1 MREVKYT
8 KNLQEI
14 AFADALPMIQKYV
27 HYFYRS
33 GKFYSLAKTHDEDD
47 LFQDV
52 CLKWLENGY
61 LKKFCPEVTSV
72 PYFIMVGVRNYFI
85 DTLRKQRLTVSL
97 DSQDDDGFSLA
108 DVIPDDIDH
117 IEMMMEADRL
127 EELLEEL
134 PDETNSKIIVISP
147 IGEHKATLRFL
158 ARLLLE
164 GYSQAECRKFFL
176 NPRSMKPVT
185 SGRISQM
192 VNEIKDIYRMCGLC

>member
-1 MREVKYT
+1 MRESKYT
-8 KNLQEI
+8 KNLKEI
-14 AFADALPMIQKYV
+14 PFADAVPYIQKYV
-27 HYFYRS
+27 RYFYRS
-33 GKFYSLAKTHDEDD
+33 GKFYSLAKTHDEED
-47 LFQDV
+47 LVQEI

-97 DSQDDDGFSLA
+97 DSQDEDGFCLA
-108 DVIPDDIDH
+108 DVIPDDEDP
-117 IEMMMEADRL
+117 IEMMMEQTRL

-147 IGEHKATLRFL
+147 LGEHKATLRFL

-176 NPRSMKPVT
+176 NPKSMKPVT

-192 VNEIKDIYRMCGLC
+192 VNEIKEIYILCGLA